1 MFLIVVFFIVS
12 FVLAV
17 PTLWELLRIFF
28 RSFVRFVSSPIKV
41 IKELWK
47 NRENFLYGFI
57 YIIFAPYFV
66 IKKLKQ
72 EHKPNYRLA
81 CTSVGCAF
89 FYIYL
94 LLAVVVGII

>member
-28 RSFVRFVSSPIKV
+28 RSIVRFVSSPIKV
-41 IKELWK
+41 IKGIWK
-47 NRENFLYGFI
+47 NRENFLYVLI

-66 IKKLKQ
+66 IKRLKQ

-81 CTSVGCAF
+81 YISVGCAF

-94 LLAVVVGII
+94 LLAVVVE